1 LDDEDDRSG
10 DDELNDVPS
19 EDEESGVNNGVGADN
34 DGVGQAEETRVVTDD
49 IHLSCRI
56 QGTKILLSRLDAL
69 ILLFW
74 LMPSPSRFA
83 ALARKFLAN
92 KLVSIFV

>member
-34 DGVGQAEETRVVTDD
+34 DGVGQAEETRVVT
-49 IHLSCRI
+49 
-56 QGTKILLSRLDAL
+56 
-69 ILLFW
+69 
-74 LMPSPSRFA
+74 
-83 ALARKFLAN
+83 LARKFLAN